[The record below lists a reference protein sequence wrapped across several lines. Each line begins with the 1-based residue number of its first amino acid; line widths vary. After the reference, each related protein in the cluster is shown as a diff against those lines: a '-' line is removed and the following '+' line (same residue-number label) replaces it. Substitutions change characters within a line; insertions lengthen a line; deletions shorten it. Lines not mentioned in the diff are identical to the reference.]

1 MAKDFFDSIGK
12 SLAKTMREVGG
23 RAENFYSEQKL
34 KGNISGEEKQIQKI
48 MEELGKIVYRRYCD
62 GAPLEDMQKRLC
74 EQIDQRME
82 RIAQFKEEIAGV
94 KSKKI
99 CSSCG
104 TAVEEGMAFCPH
116 CGTACTTKEKEEYA
130 GDVVAD
136 SGAEE
141 IVSEISPEIV
151 GETTPEPEEA
161 LEEVKE
167 AVEEPSEEAVEE
179 STEEAGEEVEEAAE
193 ETVEEAVVEEIKETV
208 EEPTEEVVEEVEE
221 TVEELT
227 EYSAEKEKT
236 TGFGMEAFLKEARKE
251 KEEAEKAQEISE

>member
-136 SGAEE
+136 SGAEQ

-167 AVEEPSEEAVEE
+167 AVEESPEEAVEK
-179 STEEAGEEVEEAAE
+179 STEEAGEEVEE
-193 ETVEEAVVEEIKETV
+193 IKETA

>member
-151 GETTPEPEEA
+151 GETTPEQEEA

-167 AVEEPSEEAVEE
+167 AVEESSEEAVEK
-179 STEEAGEEVEEAAE
+179 STEEAGEEVEE
-193 ETVEEAVVEEIKETV
+193 IKETA

>member
-167 AVEEPSEEAVEE
+167 AVEEPSEEAVEK
-179 STEEAGEEVEEAAE
+179 STEEAGEEVEE
-193 ETVEEAVVEEIKETV
+193 IKETA

>member
-48 MEELGKIVYRRYCD
+48 MEELGKIIYRRYCD

-141 IVSEISPEIV
+141 IVSEIYPEIV
-151 GETTPEPEEA
+151 GETTPEPEEV

-167 AVEEPSEEAVEE
+167 AVEESSEEAVEK
-179 STEEAGEEVEEAAE
+179 STEEAGEEVEE
-193 ETVEEAVVEEIKETV
+193 IKETA

>member
-151 GETTPEPEEA
+151 GETTPELEEA

-167 AVEEPSEEAVEE
+167 AVEESPEEAVEK
-179 STEEAGEEVEEAAE
+179 STEEAGEEVEE
-193 ETVEEAVVEEIKETV
+193 IKETA

>member
-167 AVEEPSEEAVEE
+167 AVEEPSEESVEE
-179 STEEAGEEVEEAAE
+179 STEEAGEEAAGEIVEE
-193 ETVEEAVVEEIKETV
+193 VVAEEIKETT
-208 EEPTEEVVEEVEE
+208 EEPTEEVVGEVEE

-251 KEEAEKAQEISE
+251 KEEADRKSVV

>member
-82 RIAQFKEEIAGV
+82 RISQFKEEIAGV

-151 GETTPEPEEA
+151 GETTPEPEEV

-167 AVEEPSEEAVEE
+167 AVEESSEEAVEK
-179 STEEAGEEVEEAAE
+179 STEEAGEEVEE
-193 ETVEEAVVEEIKETV
+193 IKETA

>member
-167 AVEEPSEEAVEE
+167 AVEEPSEESVEE
-179 STEEAGEEVEEAAE
+179 STEEAGEEAAGEIVEE
-193 ETVEEAVVEEIKETV
+193 VVAEEIKETT

>member
-167 AVEEPSEEAVEE
+167 AVEESSEEAVEE
-179 STEEAGEEVEEAAE
+179 STEEAGEEVEE
-193 ETVEEAVVEEIKETV
+193 IKETA

-221 TVEELT
+221 TVEKLT

>member
-48 MEELGKIVYRRYCD
+48 MEELGKIVYRRYCE

-151 GETTPEPEEA
+151 GETTPEPEEV

-167 AVEEPSEEAVEE
+167 AVEESPEEAVEK
-179 STEEAGEEVEEAAE
+179 STEEAGEEVEE
-193 ETVEEAVVEEIKETV
+193 IKETA

>member
-34 KGNISGEEKQIQKI
+34 KGQISGEEKQIQKI
-48 MEELGKIVYRRYCD
+48 MEELGKIIYRRYCD
-62 GAPLEDMQKRLC
+62 GVPLEDMQKRLC

-99 CSSCG
+99 CPSCG
-104 TAVEEGMAFCPH
+104 TVVEEAMAFCPH
-116 CGTACTTKEKEEYA
+116 CGAACTTKEKEEHA
-130 GDVVAD
+130 GDVVAY
-136 SGAEE
+136 SEAKE
-141 IVSEISPEIV
+141 IVNEDFHEKPQ
-151 GETTPEPEEA
+151 EEA
-161 LEEVKE
+161 EEVKE
-167 AVEEPSEEAVEE
+167 TEEEAEEASEEVKKTEEEAEEASEEVKETEKEAEEASEEIKETAEEP
-179 STEEAGEEVEEAAE
+179 TEE
-193 ETVEEAVVEEIKETV
+193 VVEEIKETV
-208 EEPTEEVVEEVEE
+208 EEP
-221 TVEELT
+221 T

>member
-82 RIAQFKEEIAGV
+82 RIAQFKEEIARV

-151 GETTPEPEEA
+151 GETTPELEEA

-167 AVEEPSEEAVEE
+167 AVEESSEEAVEE
-179 STEEAGEEVEEAAE
+179 STEEAGEEVEE
-193 ETVEEAVVEEIKETV
+193 IKETA

-221 TVEELT
+221 TVEKLT

>member
-151 GETTPEPEEA
+151 GETTPELEEA

-167 AVEEPSEEAVEE
+167 AVEESSEEAVEK
-179 STEEAGEEVEEAAE
+179 STEEAGEEVEE
-193 ETVEEAVVEEIKETV
+193 IKETA

>member
-167 AVEEPSEEAVEE
+167 AVEESPEEAVEK
-179 STEEAGEEVEEAAE
+179 STEEAGEEVEE
-193 ETVEEAVVEEIKETV
+193 IKETA

-251 KEEAEKAQEISE
+251 KEEAGLWELLPWQLFLE

>member
-136 SGAEE
+136 SGAEQ

-151 GETTPEPEEA
+151 GETTPELEEA

-167 AVEEPSEEAVEE
+167 AVEESSEEAVEE
-179 STEEAGEEVEEAAE
+179 STEEAGEEVEE
-193 ETVEEAVVEEIKETV
+193 IKETA

>member
-167 AVEEPSEEAVEE
+167 AVEESSEEAVEK
-179 STEEAGEEVEEAAE
+179 STEEAGEEVEE
-193 ETVEEAVVEEIKETV
+193 IKETA

-251 KEEAEKAQEISE
+251 KEEAEKA

>member
-151 GETTPEPEEA
+151 GETTPELEEA

-167 AVEEPSEEAVEE
+167 AVEESSEDAVEE
-179 STEEAGEEVEEAAE
+179 STEEAGEEVEE
-193 ETVEEAVVEEIKETV
+193 IKETA

>member
-34 KGNISGEEKQIQKI
+34 KGNIAGEEKQIQKI

-99 CSSCG
+99 CPSCG
-104 TAVEEGMAFCPH
+104 TVVEESMAFCPH
-116 CGTACTTKEKEEYA
+116 CGVACTTKEKEEYA
-130 GDVVAD
+130 GDVAAD
-136 SGAEE
+136 SQAEEVVEEVRETSEEPTEE
-141 IVSEISPEIV
+141 IV
-151 GETTPEPEEA
+151 
-161 LEEVKE
+161 EEVKE
-167 AVEEPSEEAVEE
+167 TSEE
-179 STEEAGEEVEEAAE
+179 STEEAAEEMKETSEEPTEEAAE
-193 ETVEEAVVEEIKETV
+193 EIKETP
-208 EEPTEEVVEEVEE
+208 EESSG
-221 TVEELT
+221 
-227 EYSAEKEKT
+227 YNSEKEKT
-236 TGFGMEAFLKEARKE
+236 TGFGMDAFLKEARKE
-251 KEEAEKAQEISE
+251 KEEADRAQEISE

>member
-167 AVEEPSEEAVEE
+167 AVEESSEEAV
-179 STEEAGEEVEEAAE
+179 EEAGEEVEE
-193 ETVEEAVVEEIKETV
+193 IKETA

>member
-104 TAVEEGMAFCPH
+104 MAVEEGMAFCPH

-136 SGAEE
+136 SGAEQ

-167 AVEEPSEEAVEE
+167 AVEESPEEAVEK
-179 STEEAGEEVEEAAE
+179 STEEAGEEVEE
-193 ETVEEAVVEEIKETV
+193 IKETA

>member
-167 AVEEPSEEAVEE
+167 AVEEPSEESV
-179 STEEAGEEVEEAAE
+179 EEAGEEAAGEIVEE
-193 ETVEEAVVEEIKETV
+193 VVAEEIKETT

>member
-151 GETTPEPEEA
+151 GETTPESEEA

-167 AVEEPSEEAVEE
+167 AVEEPSEEAVEK
-179 STEEAGEEVEEAAE
+179 STEEAGEEVEE
-193 ETVEEAVVEEIKETV
+193 IKETA

>member
-151 GETTPEPEEA
+151 GKTTPEPEEA

-167 AVEEPSEEAVEE
+167 AVEESSEEAVEK
-179 STEEAGEEVEEAAE
+179 STEEAGEEVEE
-193 ETVEEAVVEEIKETV
+193 IKETA

-251 KEEAEKAQEISE
+251 KEEAEKAQQISE

>member
-167 AVEEPSEEAVEE
+167 AVEEPSEESVEE
-179 STEEAGEEVEEAAE
+179 STEEAGEEVEE
-193 ETVEEAVVEEIKETV
+193 IKETA

-221 TVEELT
+221 TVEKLT

>member
-151 GETTPEPEEA
+151 GETTPESEEA

-167 AVEEPSEEAVEE
+167 AVEESSEEAVEE
-179 STEEAGEEVEEAAE
+179 STEEAGEEVEE
-193 ETVEEAVVEEIKETV
+193 IKETA

>member
-48 MEELGKIVYRRYCD
+48 MEELGKIIYRRYCD

-151 GETTPEPEEA
+151 GETTPEPEEV

-167 AVEEPSEEAVEE
+167 AVEESSEEAVEK
-179 STEEAGEEVEEAAE
+179 STEEAGEEVEE
-193 ETVEEAVVEEIKETV
+193 IKETA

>member
-167 AVEEPSEEAVEE
+167 AVEEPSEESVEE
-179 STEEAGEEVEEAAE
+179 STEEAGEEVEE
-193 ETVEEAVVEEIKETV
+193 IKETA

>member
-136 SGAEE
+136 SGAEQ

-167 AVEEPSEEAVEE
+167 AVEESSEEAVEK
-179 STEEAGEEVEEAAE
+179 STEEAGEEVEE
-193 ETVEEAVVEEIKETV
+193 IKETA

>member
-151 GETTPEPEEA
+151 GETTPELEEA

-167 AVEEPSEEAVEE
+167 AVEES
-179 STEEAGEEVEEAAE
+179 SEEAGEEVEE
-193 ETVEEAVVEEIKETV
+193 IKETA

>member
-12 SLAKTMREVGG
+12 SLAKTMCEVGG

-136 SGAEE
+136 SGAEQ

-167 AVEEPSEEAVEE
+167 AVEESPEEAVEK
-179 STEEAGEEVEEAAE
+179 STEEAGEEVEE
-193 ETVEEAVVEEIKETV
+193 IKETA

>member
-167 AVEEPSEEAVEE
+167 AVEESSEEAVEE
-179 STEEAGEEVEEAAE
+179 STEEAGEEVEE
-193 ETVEEAVVEEIKETV
+193 IKETA

>member
-104 TAVEEGMAFCPH
+104 TVVEEGMAFCPH
-116 CGTACTTKEKEEYA
+116 CGAACTTKEKEEYA

-141 IVSEISPEIV
+141 IVNEISL
-151 GETTPEPEEA
+151 ETAEEKTPEPEEA

-179 STEEAGEEVEEAAE
+179 STEEAGEEVEE
-193 ETVEEAVVEEIKETV
+193 ETVEEAVVEEIKETA
-208 EEPTEEVVEEVEE
+208 EEPIEEVVEEIKETAEE
-221 TVEELT
+221 FTK
-227 EYSAEKEKT
+227 YSAEKEKT
-236 TGFGMEAFLKEARKE
+236 TGFGMDAFLKEARKE

>member
-167 AVEEPSEEAVEE
+167 AVEESPEEAVEK
-179 STEEAGEEVEEAAE
+179 STEEAGEEVEE
-193 ETVEEAVVEEIKETV
+193 IKETA

>member
-116 CGTACTTKEKEEYA
+116 CGTACTIKEKEEYA

-227 EYSAEKEKT
+227 EYSAEKEKI

>member
-167 AVEEPSEEAVEE
+167 AVEEPSEESV
-179 STEEAGEEVEEAAE
+179 EEAGEEAAGEIVEE
-193 ETVEEAVVEEIKETV
+193 VVAEEIKETT
-208 EEPTEEVVEEVEE
+208 EEPTEEVVGEVEE

>member
-151 GETTPEPEEA
+151 GETTPEPEEV

-167 AVEEPSEEAVEE
+167 AVEESSEEAVEK
-179 STEEAGEEVEEAAE
+179 STEEAGEEVEE
-193 ETVEEAVVEEIKETV
+193 IKETA

>member
-167 AVEEPSEEAVEE
+167 AVEESPEEAVEK
-179 STEEAGEEVEEAAE
+179 STEEAGEEVEE
-193 ETVEEAVVEEIKETV
+193 IKETA

-251 KEEAEKAQEISE
+251 KEEADKAQEISE

>member
-136 SGAEE
+136 SGAEQ

-151 GETTPEPEEA
+151 GETTPELEEA

-167 AVEEPSEEAVEE
+167 AVEESSEEAV
-179 STEEAGEEVEEAAE
+179 EEAGEEVEE
-193 ETVEEAVVEEIKETV
+193 IKETA

>member
-116 CGTACTTKEKEEYA
+116 CGTACTIKEKEEYA

-141 IVSEISPEIV
+141 IASEISPEIV

-167 AVEEPSEEAVEE
+167 AVEESSEEAVEK
-179 STEEAGEEVEEAAE
+179 STEEAGEEVEE
-193 ETVEEAVVEEIKETV
+193 IKETA